1 MTLRREVPPA
11 PGLLEAFAQEFDPL
25 FTKWNQREGFRR
37 YLEGLLL
44 PAERNKT
51 LTGLANTAPG
61 MGAQEAR
68 AQSLQWFLSESTWNE
83 AAVNER
89 RRALLQQV
97 SKTAP
102 DAEGVLVIDETG
114 DVKAGTHTAHVGR

>member
-1 MTLRREVPPA
+1 MTQRREKTPA

-51 LTGLANTAPG
+51 LTGARQYCSGHWRPG
-61 MGAQEAR
+61 SAGAEPP
-68 AQSLQWFLSESTWNE
+68 
-83 AAVNER
+83 V
-89 RRALLQQV
+89 
-97 SKTAP
+97 
-102 DAEGVLVIDETG
+102 VLVRVQLG
-114 DVKAGTHTAHVGR
+114 

>member
-1 MTLRREVPPA
+1 MTQRREATSA

-51 LTGLANTAPG
+51 LTGLGNTAPG
-61 MGAQEAR
+61 TGAQEAR
-68 AQSLQWFLSESTWNE
+68 AQSLQ
-83 AAVNER
+83 
-89 RRALLQQV
+89 
-97 SKTAP
+97 
-102 DAEGVLVIDETG
+102 
-114 DVKAGTHTAHVGR
+114 